1 MCAVIETDNN
11 ISSVADLQL
20 YALFWREM
28 ELALGPFRLEGDTL
42 VVHRTK
48 SVILPDQRICLEAS
62 RVCDYGARPAGHP
75 VQPAQRCDGRGA
87 WMLHQVKGIHNNSL
101 DAALFKVN
109 AIHRAHHAQRSIRQK
124 SRKG

>member
-20 YALFWREM
+20 YALFWSEM
-28 ELALGPFRLEGDTL
+28 ELALGPFRLESNAL

-48 SVILPDQRICLEAS
+48 SVVLPDQRIRLEAS
-62 RVCDYGARPAGHP
+62 RVCDDGTRPAGHP
-75 VQPAQRCDGRGA
+75 VQPAQRRDGRRA
-87 WMLHQVKGIHNNSL
+87 WMLHQVEGIHDNSL
-101 DAALFKVN
+101 DAALFEVN
-109 AIHRAHHAQRSIRQK
+109 AIYRAHHAQRSIRQK